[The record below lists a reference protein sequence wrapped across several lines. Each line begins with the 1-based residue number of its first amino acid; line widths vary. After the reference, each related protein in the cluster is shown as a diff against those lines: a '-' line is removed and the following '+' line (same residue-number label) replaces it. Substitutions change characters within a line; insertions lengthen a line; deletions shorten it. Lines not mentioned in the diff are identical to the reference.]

1 MHMMGSSST
10 FEDGDDHMGS
20 LVKRTQQVEKNKR
33 FLAIGVTAAG
43 VAVTALTPI
52 WVIGVPVMAAGAW
65 LGWDWFKF
73 RAKNGMRF

>member
-1 MHMMGSSST
+1 
-10 FEDGDDHMGS
+10 MGS

-43 VAVTALTPI
+43 AAVTALTPL
-52 WVIGVPVMAAGAW
+52 WVVGVPVLLAGAYF
-65 LGWDWFKF
+65 GWDWFKF

>member
-1 MHMMGSSST
+1 
-10 FEDGDDHMGS
+10 MGS

-33 FLAIGVTAAG
+33 YLALGVAGAG
-43 VAVTALTPI
+43 VAVTALTGI